1 MGAGDG
7 AGVPQEVRSMI
18 RLNAP
23 GSDGVASLSTV
34 WAVMEAARAGAAD
47 ATAAARGFLPAAG
60 ALLSG
65 GIHATGFAVGYLTTF
80 PAVMLARVVPGNNAV
95 VYGLADG
102 GRAGIDLAR
111 STLQGASLSGSSAA
125 VPKLAAVEA

>member
-1 MGAGDG
+1 
-7 AGVPQEVRSMI
+7 MI

-47 ATAAARGFLPAAG
+47 ATAAAKGFLPAAG
-60 ALLSG
+60 AMLCG

-80 PAVMLARVVPGNNAV
+80 PAVMLARVVPGNNPV

-102 GRAGIDLAR
+102 GRAGLDLAR
-111 STLQGASLSGSSAA
+111 STLQATALQTPPGS